1 MSDRSTF
8 YDNSRAKVPF
18 RIVAAYERG
27 RLVGEADWPAWTP
40 TVLTR

>member
-18 RIVAAYERG
+18 RIVATYERG